1 MVSRICFP
9 SLSYHNS
16 GVMGVAVR
24 RTFKRAD
31 KRIDSAS
38 SWDGLTR
45 LAVLA
50 ACFGLGAL
58 GGFLFSAVSGNSLE
72 LLDYLRQYFQAAG
85 RGDGLTPSLSA
96 TVWDLIRWPLAAFLL
111 GLAPAGAVGIPLLM
125 GGRAFLLAF
134 AATTFARLFHLP
146 GVAASLAVFGVTI
159 VLAVPVLF
167 VVAEDAFRQ
176 SLSRLSGAASAPT
189 HWNDRARALA
199 PCAGLLVLAAAL
211 QQTVM
216 PALFSAVCAR
226 LLIS

>member
-1 MVSRICFP
+1 
-9 SLSYHNS
+9 
-16 GVMGVAVR
+16 MGVAVR
-24 RTFKRAD
+24 RTG
-31 KRIDSAS
+31 KRIDSAL

-50 ACFGLGAL
+50 ACFAAGAL
-58 GGFLFSAVSGNSLE
+58 GGFLFSAVGGESAE
-72 LLDYLRQYFQAAG
+72 LLDYLQQYFRSAG
-85 RGDGLTPSLSA
+85 QGGSPTPSLGA

-111 GLAPAGAVGIPLLM
+111 GMAPFGTIGVPLLM
-125 GGRAFLLAF
+125 GGRGFLLAF

-146 GVAASLAVFGVTI
+146 GVAASLAAFGVTV

-167 VVAEDAFRQ
+167 VVAEDAFRH
-176 SLSRLSGAASAPT
+176 SLSRLSGAASAY
-189 HWNDRARALA
+189 WSDRAKALA
-199 PCAGLLVLAAAL
+199 PCAGLLVLAVAL